1 LWFWGVAAKFTLP
14 ISSSFCFLGLA
25 LKNRARRGKNFRYL
39 AWLRTRLIGEGRRG
53 ERLLKEWFGERL
65 AGEELMNENE

>member
-1 LWFWGVAAKFTLP
+1 
-14 ISSSFCFLGLA
+14 
-25 LKNRARRGKNFRYL
+25 
-39 AWLRTRLIGEGRRG
+39 LIGEGRRG